1 MVSFKAQRFTF
12 LLLPWVF
19 CLENPRMAEPGR
31 LPSMGSHRV
40 GHNWSDLAAAAA
52 AARSSLLCGLS
63 VVSVLGLLIWWLLS
77 KRGTGSGRMVQWL
90 QHVVLVV
97 LVLRLPLLG
106 LKGWVALRH
115 VESSRTRGWTCD
127 PCIGR
132 WILIHCITREV
143 QVLRF
148 DRNERTSPSQCSSS
162 ADDIL
167 AHSVL
172 RPQLRESSCLL
183 DSPLLPASNLLA
195 SSVYSTSV
203 YSTSRF
209 SRIYLFFGH

>member
-77 KRGTGSGRMVQWL
+77 KRGTGSGRMVS
-90 QHVVLVV
+90 VVAACGLGSSGSKASVV
-97 LVLRLPLLG
+97 GAKGLSCSEACRIFPDQGLNLWPLH
-106 LKGWVALRH
+106 W
-115 VESSRTRGWTCD
+115 
-127 PCIGR
+127 
-132 WILIHCITREV
+132 
-143 QVLRF
+143 QVDSYPLYHQG
-148 DRNERTSPSQCSSS
+148 SPGF
-162 ADDIL
+162 
-167 AHSVL
+167 
-172 RPQLRESSCLL
+172 
-183 DSPLLPASNLLA
+183 
-195 SSVYSTSV
+195 T
-203 YSTSRF
+203 F
-209 SRIYLFFGH
+209 W